1 MGSIVFW
8 IIVAVAA
15 FVIDI
20 FTSSFLFVWFS
31 IGAITAIFAA
41 GLKASFFIQV
51 IIFLIVGI
59 ISISIGYPWIRKK
72 YKNSEHRIPLMEETY
87 IGKIMVAEENIDQK
101 ATLKINGIYWT
112 VINEGE
118 IIHKGEKFSISS
130 IDGAKFRIKKLE
142 GENKNV

>member
-1 MGSIVFW
+1 
-8 IIVAVAA
+8 
-15 FVIDI
+15 
-20 FTSSFLFVWFS
+20 
-31 IGAITAIFAA
+31 
-41 GLKASFFIQV
+41 
-51 IIFLIVGI
+51 
-59 ISISIGYPWIRKK
+59 
-72 YKNSEHRIPLMEETY
+72 MEETY

-118 IIHKGEKFSISS
+118 IIHKGEKFIISS

>member
-8 IIVAVAA
+8 IIIAVAA
-15 FVIDI
+15 FVMDI

-31 IGAITAIFAA
+31 IGAIASIFAA
-41 GLKASFFIQV
+41 GLKVSFLFQV
-51 IIFLIVGI
+51 IIFLVIGI

-87 IGKIMVAEENIDQK
+87 IGKIITAEENIYQK

-118 IIHKGEKFSISS
+118 TIHMGEKFSITS
-130 IDGAKFRIKKLE
+130 INGTKFKIKKLKE
-142 GENKNV
+142 ENKNA